1 MWTWLTRI
9 DPEENANRY
18 YAVGVQPS
26 LLDPVALIR
35 SWGSRE
41 TDYCRLRVEPFADA
55 EAARAAA
62 DKLIREKLRH
72 GYRLV
77 GGYQPPGIGELVAGE
92 QEAGDRSGD
101 SRLLEGA
108 K

>member
-1 MWTWLTRI
+1 MKMWTWLTRI
-9 DPEENANRY
+9 DPEDHANRY

-41 TDYCRLRVEPFADA
+41 TDYCRLRVEPFEDW
-55 EAARAAA
+55 EAAREAA
-62 DKLIREKLRH
+62 DRLIRDKLRR

-77 GGYQPPGIGELVAGE
+77 GGYRPVGIEELVAGE
-92 QEAGDRSGD
+92 PVAGDGER
-101 SRLLEGA
+101 
-108 K
+108 